1 MGTTLDSLWLGFS
14 VALQPAVLW
23 YAFLGCVVGTLVGV
37 LPGIGPLAGISI
49 LLPITFG
56 LDATNAIV
64 MLAGIYYGSQYG
76 GSTTS
81 ILLRIPGE
89 ASSVMTCIDGNAMA
103 RKGRAGAALCIAA
116 VGSWIAGTFGV
127 IVLTLIAPPLATIA
141 LKFGPPEYTALLALG
156 LLFLAYMS
164 TSSLVRTLLMAAL
177 GLLLGM
183 IGIDPLSG
191 HFRFSFDIPEL
202 GDGIGIVPVAVGLFG
217 LGEILATPS
226 HTVTGDVVR
235 PKLRE
240 LWPNREEWRQS
251 AMPIARGTVMGFL
264 IGIIPGSAHI
274 ISSFLSYA
282 VEKKVSKHP
291 EEFGHGAV
299 AGVAGPES
307 ANNAASTGAF
317 VPMLALGIPTGP
329 VTAVLMAALMIHGV
343 PPGPTLV
350 NDHPD
355 VFWGF
360 VASMYVGNLM
370 LLALNLPLVGLF
382 VNLLRIPYAYLYP
395 LIIMF
400 CIIGVYEVAHSI
412 VDVWIM
418 LIMGVVGYALKKFSF
433 DPAPLV
439 LGLVIAP
446 IFEMSLRQSLIMSDG
461 NWLIFVTRPIA
472 GTLMAVCAVL
482 LVMSAISMVNARRDC
497 HAENTLRELRINL
510 RKLRRDGLTHQPQC
524 VLRRRWRLGHMLRP
538 VELESRILDHFLDR
552 MPRMHAFELEALDG
566 TVEREQAA
574 VGHQR
579 NRPAG
584 AMHIRIIA
592 AGRRDEAYLRHQRT
606 ARVLDAEQDYLRH
619 HVVEVA
625 GAERAGEAH
634 ARLIVVAD
642 ADQIDVALSVD
653 LAAGKKE
660 HIDATLTGA
669 IEQFAPAIGEEHVA
683 AAAEQRHVRLAA
695 AALACEQRRGCGD
708 RRGIADRHVAHVAD
722 QPDDHVGEKFFGAE
736 VHLRRRAWRRHGCRD
751 SARNPPALRRAWRSR
766 PGARRQPDSDRAA
779 AAARRRAAR
788 SR

>member
-1 MGTTLDSLWLGFS
+1 MLGFS
-14 VALQPAVLW
+14 VALRPDVLW
-23 YAFLGCVVGTLVGV
+23 YGFLGCLVGTLVGV
-37 LPGIGPLAGISI
+37 LPGIGPLSGISI

-56 LDATNAIV
+56 LDSTKAIV

-81 ILLRIPGE
+81 ILMRIPGE
-89 ASSVMTCIDGNAMA
+89 AASVMTCIDGHAMA

-116 VGSWIAGTFGV
+116 VGSFIAGTFGV
-127 IVLTLIAPPLATIA
+127 VVLTLTAPPLASFA
-141 LKFGPPEYTALLALG
+141 LRFGPPEYSALLVLG
-156 LLFLAYMS
+156 LIFLGYMS
-164 TSSLVRTLLMAAL
+164 STSLVRTLLMAAT

-183 IGIDPLSG
+183 IGIDGMTG
-191 HFRFSFDIPEL
+191 HFRYSFDIPEL

-226 HTVTGDVVR
+226 HQVTGEVVR
-235 PKLRE
+235 PKFRE

-282 VEKKVSKHP
+282 VEKKISRHP
-291 EEFGHGAV
+291 EEFGQGAV

-350 NDHPD
+350 NDHPE

-400 CIIGVYEVAHSI
+400 CVIGVYEVAHSI

-418 LIMGVVGYALKKFSF
+418 LIMGMVGYALKKFSF
-433 DPAPLV
+433 DPAPFV

-446 IFEMSLRQSLIMSDG
+446 VFEQSLRQSLIMSHG
-461 NWLIFVTRPIA
+461 NYMIFATRPIA
-472 GTLMAVCAVL
+472 ATLMAA
-482 LVMSAISMVNARRDC
+482 
-497 HAENTLRELRINL
+497 
-510 RKLRRDGLTHQPQC
+510 
-524 VLRRRWRLGHMLRP
+524 
-538 VELESRILDHFLDR
+538 
-552 MPRMHAFELEALDG
+552 
-566 TVEREQAA
+566 AA
-574 VGHQR
+574 V
-579 NRPAG
+579 
-584 AMHIRIIA
+584 M
-592 AGRRDEAYLRHQRT
+592 L
-606 ARVLDAEQDYLRH
+606 
-619 HVVEVA
+619 
-625 GAERAGEAH
+625 
-634 ARLIVVAD
+634 
-642 ADQIDVALSVD
+642 
-653 LAAGKKE
+653 
-660 HIDATLTGA
+660 
-669 IEQFAPAIGEEHVA
+669 
-683 AAAEQRHVRLAA
+683 
-695 AALACEQRRGCGD
+695 
-708 RRGIADRHVAHVAD
+708 
-722 QPDDHVGEKFFGAE
+722 
-736 VHLRRRAWRRHGCRD
+736 
-751 SARNPPALRRAWRSR
+751 
-766 PGARRQPDSDRAA
+766 
-779 AAARRRAAR
+779 
-788 SR
+788 